1 MRRPFFSIVIPTFN
15 QSNFLKEALNSVF
28 NQDFKNFEV
37 IVIDNY
43 SSDETNK
50 IIRTYKK
57 KIIYKKIKNNGVI
70 AKSRNLGIKKSRG
83 KWIAFLDSDDLWSKK
98 KLHKVYNYLKKKRET
113 DVICNNE
120 WTIYDK
126 SSKTKIKS
134 FGPSS
139 SEFYKKI
146 LLYGNRNSTS
156 ASVVKSSFL
165 KKNKILFNE
174 KKSFITCEDYCFFL
188 DIANKRGNFKFLLEP
203 LGIRRYHS
211 KSYSSKIKLHQA
223 AEESVI
229 KYHVFNVQSFSKN
242 KKDLYNKIRKN
253 LYIKKTFFKIFK
265 SGKTFNNLKIFS
277 NFVLKS
283 PFETIKFIYSISI
296 KFCTQ
301 IIIGAIYKK

>member
-1 MRRPFFSIVIPTFN
+1 MRKPFFSIVIPTFN

-83 KWIAFLDSDDLWSKK
+83 KWIAFLDSDDLWSKN
-98 KLHKVYNYLKKKRET
+98 KLHKVYNYLKKKKET

-120 WTIYDK
+120 WAIYDK

-165 KKNKILFNE
+165 KK
-174 KKSFITCEDYCFFL
+174 
-188 DIANKRGNFKFLLEP
+188 
-203 LGIRRYHS
+203 
-211 KSYSSKIKLHQA
+211 
-223 AEESVI
+223 
-229 KYHVFNVQSFSKN
+229 
-242 KKDLYNKIRKN
+242 
-253 LYIKKTFFKIFK
+253 
-265 SGKTFNNLKIFS
+265 
-277 NFVLKS
+277 
-283 PFETIKFIYSISI
+283 IKFYLM
-296 KFCTQ
+296 
-301 IIIGAIYKK
+301 KKNHLSLVRTIVFF